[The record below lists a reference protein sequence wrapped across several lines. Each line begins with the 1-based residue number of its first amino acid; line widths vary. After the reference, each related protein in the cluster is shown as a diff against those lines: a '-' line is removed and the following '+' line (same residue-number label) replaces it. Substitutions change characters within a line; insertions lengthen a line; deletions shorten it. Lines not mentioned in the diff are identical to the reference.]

1 MKFFQRSYNNFGY
14 STPQEVMFTSN
25 LDVKG
30 ILGGVVASVPGQ
42 MPVQIMF
49 TNIILIIRVNL
60 NKRVTL
66 SSHNSTINISF
77 YPKTCPELRLLRVVG
92 ERCYLFVWIDERN
105 TYFGGMPNG
114 RVN

>member
-1 MKFFQRSYNNFGY
+1 
-14 STPQEVMFTSN
+14 MFRKKTLRCEGNSG
-25 LDVKG
+25 KG
-30 ILGGVVASVPGQ
+30 SVPRQ

-92 ERCYLFVWIDERN
+92 ERCWLFVWIDESN